1 MYTWLFLCSNF
12 LPVGSIASAVALCGG
27 LFIMVGSQEQGFPL
41 ISRAGIV
48 YIVVQMISLFMRLL
62 VGIAKAIFSYTSRA
76 FLLTVIPQY
85 ARNMQVCILYLFG
98 YFRMLKLNIR
108 IFVCNEL
115 KSEIPN

>member
-48 YIVVQMISLFMRLL
+48 YIVVQMISLFMRLF
-62 VGIAKAIFSYTSRA
+62 VGIAKAILPYTSRT

-85 ARNMQVCILYLFG
+85 AYCIYLDILYVKIKYKDFC
-98 YFRMLKLNIR
+98 I
-108 IFVCNEL
+108 
-115 KSEIPN
+115 